1 MIGRCIGARDA
12 GGGTIGNRGWQGDP
26 PSDDAEARERI
37 IAAAMRCVDRY
48 GATKTGLADVAAELG
63 VTRQTVYRI
72 FPSAEDL
79 FQAMAT
85 TAADTFIDRMVARVS
100 GFTDPAEMLV
110 ECLAFTVE
118 RLHQERHLS
127 VLLVREHVH
136 LTRRFTS
143 ATPSGLTRTLLARL
157 PADWRAL
164 GIDPRG
170 QDHLVEIY
178 LRTLQSFMVDPGP
191 PRSPDELRAF
201 LRVWLAPAIRVL
213 GPDQQPDSPDTARP
227 AL

>member
-1 MIGRCIGARDA
+1 
-12 GGGTIGNRGWQGDP
+12 
-26 PSDDAEARERI
+26 
-37 IAAAMRCVDRY
+37 MRCVDRH

-63 VTRQTVYRI
+63 VTRQTVYRL

-85 TAADTFIDRMVARVS
+85 TAADTFIDRMVAHVS

-127 VLLVREHVH
+127 ALLVREQAH
-136 LTRRFTS
+136 LTRQFIS
-143 ATPSGLTRTLLARL
+143 ATPSGLTRTLLDRL
-157 PADWRAL
+157 PVDWRPM
-164 GIDPRG
+164 GIDQRG

-178 LRTLQSFMVDPGP
+178 LRTLQSLMVDPGP
-191 PRSPDELRAF
+191 SRSPGELRAF
-201 LRVWLAPAIRVL
+201 LRLWLAPAVRVL
-213 GPDQQPDSPDTARP
+213 DPDQQPDSRDTARP